1 MNFDFLKGVQPADL
15 MKFGG
20 DAAGALGSPIGG
32 ALQNAGGFMSAL
44 DKFRQWKSQKDA
56 GNKALATK
64 NFGGSDELKLQ
75 NPINPL
81 GKKFGD
87 LTSAPFLGGA
97 GSGNLGTAPGLAGQG
112 TDIPKPNLFGGYGG
126 NDMGAFRAP
135 KLF

>member
-1 MNFDFLKGVQPADL
+1 MNFDFLKGVAPADL

-20 DAAGALGSPIGG
+20 DAASALGSPMGG
-32 ALQNAGGFMSAL
+32 AIQNAGGFMSAL

-56 GNKALATK
+56 GNKALAAK
-64 NFGGSDELKLQ
+64 NFGSPDELKLQ

-87 LTSAPFLGGA
+87 LTSAPFLGRA
-97 GSGNLGTAPGLAGQG
+97 GSGGGQG
-112 TDIPKPNLFGGYGG
+112 TDIPKPQLYGGFGG